1 MWSKILKSD
10 KWFHLLEPFMNE
22 TKNAIDDLFYSN
34 ISLPVRSTINTV
46 QIMKG
51 SHMLEWGGK
60 ITNEF
65 GIRFWIMWILEHNQ
79 KWHKASMAAISS
91 GSLCVIHTDSQP
103 KVKNDRFIF
112 NRNSTNWDSKVQ
124 FNQMGCAE
132 HSNAPLP
139 VDWLLQ

>member
-1 MWSKILKSD
+1 MWSKILKTD

-34 ISLPVRSTINTV
+34 ISLPIRSTINTV

-79 KWHKASMAAISS
+79 NDTKLPWLLSHQGPCVLFTQIHNQRSRMIDSS
-91 GSLCVIHTDSQP
+91 LIEILPIGTA
-103 KVKNDRFIF
+103 K
-112 NRNSTNWDSKVQ
+112 
-124 FNQMGCAE
+124 FNQSDGVCWA
-132 HSNAPLP
+132 
-139 VDWLLQ
+139 Q